1 METLSFLG
9 PLFTAIIA
17 FVAILTSLGFIINM
31 LLVPV
36 KENQEELKKSH
47 KDTNK
52 RLDDLSNRLE
62 NLSFQ
67 VLKDRFSKEGK
78 NE

>member
-17 FVAILTSLGFIINM
+17 FGATFAILGFIINM
-31 LLVPV
+31 LLKPV
-36 KENQEELKKSH
+36 KDNQEELKRNH
-47 KDTNK
+47 KDINK
-52 RLDDLSNRLE
+52 RLDDLSNKLE

-67 VLKDRFSKEGK
+67 MLKDHFLKEGK

>member
-1 METLSFLG
+1 MEALSFLG

-17 FVAILTSLGFIINM
+17 FVAILTSLGFIVNM
-31 LLVPV
+31 LLAPV
-36 KENQEELKKSH
+36 KENQEELKKNH
-47 KDTNK
+47 RDTNK
-52 RLDDLSNRLE
+52 RLDDLSNKLE

-67 VLKDRFSKEGK
+67 VLKDRFLKEGK